1 MITLEGA
8 HMKIVSKIVMCQ
20 IAERDIYLTDINGLS
35 LYFARTIT
43 EARNYIKGYQKQ
55 KVKRRTRAYIVGFE
69 DRVHSERALGNMP

>member
-1 MITLEGA
+1 
-8 HMKIVSKIVMCQ
+8 
-20 IAERDIYLTDINGLS
+20 LS